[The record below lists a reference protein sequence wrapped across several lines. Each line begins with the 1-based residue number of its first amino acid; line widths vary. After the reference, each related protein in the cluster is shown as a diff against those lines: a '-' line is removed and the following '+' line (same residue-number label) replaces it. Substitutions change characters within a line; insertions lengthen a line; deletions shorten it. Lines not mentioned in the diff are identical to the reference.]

1 MAMFAWT
8 DPTMPTHDNFPS
20 DFNAKHRL
28 VCSEGLEPPRFYS
41 LPPRASAIPPRAH
54 GIPAQGSGRINGAD
68 VTNRPWGDKAR
79 RRLKSGVSGG
89 FFVDLGMIRTRR
101 AALAQ
106 SEDRFSEKIMLK
118 Q

>member
-28 VCSEGLEPPRFYS
+28 VRSEGLEPPRFYS

-54 GIPAQGSGRINGAD
+54 GIPAQGSGRINGVN
-68 VTNRPWGDKAR
+68 VTIDHGGMAETHSAGNAVQPSA
-79 RRLKSGVSGG
+79 LIEIPTSVPSGHRV
-89 FFVDLGMIRTRR
+89 M
-101 AALAQ
+101 A
-106 SEDRFSEKIMLK
+106 
-118 Q
+118 